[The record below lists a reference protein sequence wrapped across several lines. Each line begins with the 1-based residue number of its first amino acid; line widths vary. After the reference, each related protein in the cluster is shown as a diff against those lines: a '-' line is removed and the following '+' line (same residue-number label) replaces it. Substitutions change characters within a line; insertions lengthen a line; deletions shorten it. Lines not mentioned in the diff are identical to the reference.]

1 VLTDFI
7 VRAVNT
13 NSLCKDGA
21 PSDLAP
27 CEVII
32 PNIITPNGDGVN
44 DVFFIK
50 NLEGHP
56 NSSLN
61 ILNRWGNMVYETSNY
76 QNNWGGDDAADGT
89 YFYILKLVD
98 GKEYT
103 GTLTILNG
111 K

>member
-1 VLTDFI
+1 MQDLRVKALND
-7 VRAVNT
+7 
-13 NSLCKDGA
+13 NSTCKEGDI
-21 PSDLAP
+21 SELAP

-50 NLEGHP
+50 NLDGHP
-56 NSSLN
+56 NSSLR
-61 ILNRWGNMVYETSNY
+61 IMNRWGNIVLKDDNY
-76 QNNWGGDDAADGT
+76 QNDWGGDKLADGT
-89 YFYILKLVD
+89 YFYILKLDD
-98 GKEYT
+98 GNEYT